1 MVNDKSLC
9 PPGPSDASLGLERPS
24 EWAMQLVRTTLEI
37 KPYESAKYGRL
48 CICGDHAMCS
58 MHEDMANELDKAKE
72 EGLRIGLT
80 QGLTDWKLHACEILT
95 ATKKGY
101 EIGQLAKQT
110 EVLEKGEL

>member
-1 MVNDKSLC
+1 MVNDTS
-9 PPGPSDASLGLERPS
+9 PWPAGPSDASLGPGGPS

-37 KPYESAKYGRL
+37 KPYEGAKYGRL

-80 QGLTDWKLHACEILT
+80 QGLTDWKLHACEILA
-95 ATKKGY
+95 ATKEGY
-101 EIGQLAKQT
+101 EAGQLAKQT